1 MKHILEFGMTQ
12 VILDGVK
19 TAISI
24 PDPLFRT
31 ADRLAKRLRIP
42 RSRLYAQ
49 AIERYV
55 ADFQDHG
62 VTARL
67 NEVYADSSS
76 DLDADLAAMQAVA
89 ISSDRW

>member
-1 MKHILEFGMTQ
+1 M
-12 VILDGVK
+12 K

-31 ADRLAKRLRIP
+31 AERLARRLGIP

-55 ADFQDHG
+55 ADSEENG

-67 NEVYADSSS
+67 NEVYAGSSS
-76 DLDADLAAMQAVA
+76 GLDSALAALQAVS
-89 ISSDRW
+89 ISSDPW

>member
-1 MKHILEFGMTQ
+1 M
-12 VILDGVK
+12 K

-31 ADRLAKRLRIP
+31 AERLAKRLRIP

-55 ADFQDHG
+55 ADSQEDG

-76 DLDADLAAMQAVA
+76 DLDPALAAMQTIS
-89 ISSDRW
+89 ISSERW

>member
-1 MKHILEFGMTQ
+1 MLRYDSGYTFA
-12 VILDGVK
+12 VK

-31 ADRLAKRLRIP
+31 AERLAKRLGIP

-55 ADFQDHG
+55 ADSEESS

-67 NEVYADSSS
+67 NEVYAESSS
-76 DLDADLAAMQAVA
+76 GLDRALAALQAIS
-89 ISSDRW
+89 ISSDSW

>member
-1 MKHILEFGMTQ
+1 MTG
-12 VILDGVK
+12 VILLRVK

-31 ADRLAKRLRIP
+31 AERLAKRLGIP

-55 ADFQDHG
+55 ADAEENG

-67 NEVYADSSS
+67 NEVYAGSGSG
-76 DLDADLAAMQAVA
+76 LDPALAALQA
-89 ISSDRW
+89 ISISSEPW